1 MNRKPTRTP
10 VEPWDWYS
18 GAIHELGKS
27 MLVKIW
33 NCSDRTMERW
43 SADPATTESITKNPL
58 DRLGITLKK
67 LMELEQEQADFA
79 RAAVDYLA
87 AIVGCTLVC
96 DGEIHPDK
104 DNLAEECLDDLPALA
119 AFHTALRENQPRAVV
134 RELCRKA
141 KQDID
146 ESLALYED
154 QAK

>member
-1 MNRKPTRTP
+1 M
-10 VEPWDWYS
+10 
-18 GAIHELGKS
+18 
-27 MLVKIW
+27 
-33 NCSDRTMERW
+33 
-43 SADPATTESITKNPL
+43 
-58 DRLGITLKK
+58 LGITLEK
-67 LMELEQEQADFA
+67 LMERGRADFA

-87 AIVGCTLVC
+87 AIVGCALVC
-96 DGEIHPDK
+96 DHPDK

-119 AFHTALRENQPRAVV
+119 AFHTSLRENQPRAVV

>member
-10 VEPWDWYS
+10 VVPWEWFS
-18 GAIHELGKS
+18 GAVYHLKNKS
-27 MLVKIW
+27 LVLKIW
-33 NCSDRTMERW
+33 NCSERTLLRW
-43 SADPATTESITKNPL
+43 SANPATTQSITKNPL
-58 DRLGITLKK
+58 EMLGITLEK
-67 LMELEQEQADFA
+67 LMERGRADFA

-87 AIVGCTLVC
+87 AIVGCALVC

-119 AFHTALRENQPRAVV
+119 AFHTSLRENQPRAVV